1 MKNIILFLI
10 CLVVNIT
17 ASSQVRVVFD
27 GTPYGWTGRD
37 SVIIK
42 KQIDK
47 IKKKWKNSNSLVGE
61 DSIRII
67 ISNADVA
74 VVPMYFLADYQMIES
89 RSIVKLLKKEKCPF
103 FSVTLFY
110 NGAFLGTC
118 KYDPIKKKYSIACSS
133 TIHDVGLYTDYHE
146 IRIQKGMDL
155 LSSKNIFAI
164 TTGYKYLKFE
174 ENLFC
179 LHKEILYLVDY
190 DDFSK
195 MSVVGNSFFE

>member
-27 GTPYGWTGRD
+27 GTSYVWTGRD

-47 IKKKWKNSNSLVGE
+47 IKKKWKNSNSLVGK

-74 VVPMYFLADYQMIES
+74 VVPMYFLADYQMIEG

-118 KYDPIKKKYSIACSS
+118 KYDPIKKKYRIACSS
-133 TIHDVGLYTDYHE
+133 TIHDVGLHTDYYE
-146 IRIQKGMDL
+146 IRGRNGMDL

-164 TTGYKYLKFE
+164 TTGCKYFKFE

-179 LHKEILYLVDY
+179 LHDSVLYLVDY

-195 MSVVGNSFFE
+195 MSVVDNSFFE

>member
-17 ASSQVRVVFD
+17 ASAQVRVVFD
-27 GTPYGWTGRD
+27 GTPYGWTVRD

-74 VVPMYFLADYQMIES
+74 VVPMYFLADYQMIEG

-118 KYDPIKKKYSIACSS
+118 KYDPIKKKYCIACSS
-133 TIHDVGLYTDYHE
+133 TIHDVGLHTDYYE
-146 IRIQKGMDL
+146 IRGRNGMDL

-164 TTGYKYLKFE
+164 TTGCKYFKFE

-179 LHKEILYLVDY
+179 LHDGVLYLVDY

-195 MSVVGNSFFE
+195 MFVVENSFFE

>member
-27 GTPYGWTGRD
+27 GTSYGWTGRD

-74 VVPMYFLADYQMIES
+74 VVPMYFLADYQMIEG

-118 KYDPIKKKYSIACSS
+118 KYDPIKKKYCIACSS
-133 TIHDVGLYTDYHE
+133 TIHDVGLHTDYYE
-146 IRIQKGMDL
+146 IRGRNGMDL

-164 TTGYKYLKFE
+164 TTSCKYFKFE

-179 LHKEILYLVDY
+179 LHDGVLYLVDY
-190 DDFSK
+190 DDFSR
-195 MSVVGNSFFE
+195 MSVVDNSFFE

>member
-10 CLVVNIT
+10 CLVVNIM

-47 IKKKWKNSNSLVGE
+47 IKKKWNNSNSLVGK

-89 RSIVKLLKKEKCPF
+89 RNSVKLLKKEKCPF

-118 KYDPIKKKYSIACSS
+118 KYDPIKKKYCIACSS
-133 TIHDVGLYTDYHE
+133 TIHDVGLHTDYYE
-146 IRIQKGMDL
+146 IRGRNGMDL

-179 LHKEILYLVDY
+179 LHDGVLYLVDY

-195 MSVVGNSFFE
+195 MSVVDNSFFE

>member
-27 GTPYGWTGRD
+27 GTSYGWTGRD

-74 VVPMYFLADYQMIES
+74 VVPMYFLADYQMIEGKCS
-89 RSIVKLLKKEKCPF
+89 VKLLKKAKCPF
-103 FSVTLFY
+103 FSATLFY

-118 KYDPIKKKYSIACSS
+118 KYDPIKKKYRIACSS
-133 TIHDVGLYTDYHE
+133 TIHDVGQHTDYYE
-146 IRIQKGMDL
+146 IRGRNGMDL

-164 TTGYKYLKFE
+164 TTGCKYFKFE

-179 LHKEILYLVDY
+179 LHDGVLYLVDY

-195 MSVVGNSFFE
+195 MSVVDNSFFE

>member
-27 GTPYGWTGRD
+27 GTSYGWTGRD

-47 IKKKWKNSNSLVGE
+47 IKNKWKNSNSLVGK

-74 VVPMYFLADYQMIES
+74 VVPMYFLADYQMIEG

-103 FSVTLFY
+103 FSVTFFY

-118 KYDPIKKKYSIACSS
+118 KYDPIKKKYRIACSS
-133 TIHDVGLYTDYHE
+133 TIHDVSLHTDYYE
-146 IRIQKGMDL
+146 IRGRNGMDL

-164 TTGYKYLKFE
+164 TTGCKYFKFE

-179 LHKEILYLVDY
+179 LHYGVLYLVDY

-195 MSVVGNSFFE
+195 MSVVDNSFFE

>member
-74 VVPMYFLADYQMIES
+74 VVPMCFLPDYQVIEG

-118 KYDPIKKKYSIACSS
+118 KYDPIKKKYRIACSS
-133 TIHDVGLYTDYHE
+133 TIHDVSLHTDYYE
-146 IRIQKGMDL
+146 IRGRNGMDL

-164 TTGYKYLKFE
+164 TTGCKYFKFE

-179 LHKEILYLVDY
+179 LHDGVLFLVDY

-195 MSVVGNSFFE
+195 MSVVDNSFFE

>member
-17 ASSQVRVVFD
+17 ASSQVRVAFD

-42 KQIDK
+42 KQIYK

-74 VVPMYFLADYQMIES
+74 VVPMFFLADYQMIEG
-89 RSIVKLLKKEKCPF
+89 RSIVKLLKKENVPF
-103 FSVTLFY
+103 S
-110 NGAFLGTC
+110 
-118 KYDPIKKKYSIACSS
+118 
-133 TIHDVGLYTDYHE
+133 
-146 IRIQKGMDL
+146 R
-155 LSSKNIFAI
+155 
-164 TTGYKYLKFE
+164 
-174 ENLFC
+174 
-179 LHKEILYLVDY
+179 
-190 DDFSK
+190 
-195 MSVVGNSFFE
+195 

>member
-17 ASSQVRVVFD
+17 ASAQVRVVFD
-27 GTPYGWTGRD
+27 ETSYGWTGRD

-47 IKKKWKNSNSLVGE
+47 IKKKWKNSNSLVGK

-74 VVPMYFLADYQMIES
+74 VVPMYFLADYQMIEG
-89 RSIVKLLKKEKCPF
+89 RSIVKLLKKEKCLF

-118 KYDPIKKKYSIACSS
+118 KYDPIKKKYRIACSS
-133 TIHDVGLYTDYHE
+133 TIHDVGLHTDYYE
-146 IRIQKGMDL
+146 IRGRNDL

-164 TTGYKYLKFE
+164 TTGCKYFKFE

-179 LHKEILYLVDY
+179 LHDGVLYLVDY

-195 MSVVGNSFFE
+195 MSVADNSFFE

>member
-74 VVPMYFLADYQMIES
+74 VVPMYFLADYQMIEG

-118 KYDPIKKKYSIACSS
+118 KYDPIKKKYCIACSS
-133 TIHDVGLYTDYHE
+133 TIHDVGLHTDYYE
-146 IRIQKGMDL
+146 IRGRNGMDL

-164 TTGYKYLKFE
+164 TTSCKYFKFE

-179 LHKEILYLVDY
+179 LHDGVLYLVDY
-190 DDFSK
+190 DDFSR
-195 MSVVGNSFFE
+195 MSVVDNSFFE

>member
-74 VVPMYFLADYQMIES
+74 VVSMYFLSDYQMIEG

-118 KYDPIKKKYSIACSS
+118 KYDPIKKEVSYSLFINNTRCRS
-133 TIHDVGLYTDYHE
+133 THGLLRNKRTKRF
-146 IRIQKGMDL
+146 IV
-155 LSSKNIFAI
+155 
-164 TTGYKYLKFE
+164 FE
-174 ENLFC
+174 KHFC
-179 LHKEILYLVDY
+179 NNYWL
-190 DDFSK
+190 
-195 MSVVGNSFFE
+195 

>member
-17 ASSQVRVVFD
+17 ASAQVRVVFD

-47 IKKKWKNSNSLVGE
+47 IKKKWNNSNSLVGK

-89 RSIVKLLKKEKCPF
+89 RSIVKL
-103 FSVTLFY
+103 
-110 NGAFLGTC
+110 
-118 KYDPIKKKYSIACSS
+118 
-133 TIHDVGLYTDYHE
+133 
-146 IRIQKGMDL
+146 
-155 LSSKNIFAI
+155 
-164 TTGYKYLKFE
+164 
-174 ENLFC
+174 
-179 LHKEILYLVDY
+179 
-190 DDFSK
+190 
-195 MSVVGNSFFE
+195 